1 MSHYEYPTLVR
12 TMRTV
17 SQLIKEVSR
26 LRTEEAMAPLIA
38 SAGQK
43 PWHSEDMRY
52 LAEVL
57 AHSGRKLSFS
67 TDQSAADVAST
78 GGPSSLSTLL
88 CPLYLRTWGF
98 VVPKLGVP
106 GRPAGGIDVLAQL
119 RGYKID
125 LTAKEVRE
133 VIDRCG
139 YAHFLAG
146 AEFAPLD
153 AALFRFRQKI
163 GAKNIPALAV
173 ASILSKKI
181 ACGVKF
187 AGLDVR
193 TASHGNF
200 GSNFAEAAD
209 AARAFCAAAAAA
221 EVTPVAFLTDART
234 PYQPF
239 IGRGESLIALREI
252 FKKGGDAWLADHN
265 DQCRLMTAHVAA
277 LREGAAPEGDIE
289 DAFLDNIEAQ
299 GSSKEAFYERAD
311 LVEKMSRRDLSAE
324 RDGFIWLDLNELR
337 AVFVDA
343 NSHGVDQSV
352 FSDELGIILR
362 ARPGAYVRRGDLL
375 ASVRAD
381 DAVWQLVAARLTK
394 CFSISDLLDYAPGV
408 EEIIRA

>member
-1 MSHYEYPTLVR
+1 MT
-12 TMRTV
+12 TV
-17 SQLIKEVSR
+17 SQLIDEASR
-26 LRTEEAMAPLIA
+26 LGTEEAMAPLIA
-38 SAGQK
+38 SARQEL
-43 PWHSEDMRY
+43 WNTQDMRY

-57 AHSGRKLSFS
+57 AHSGTSLSFPI
-67 TDQSAADVAST
+67 DQPTADIAST

-88 CPLYLRTWGF
+88 CPLYLRTRGF

-125 LTAKEVRE
+125 LTAKEARE

-146 AEFAPLD
+146 TEFAPLD

-163 GAKNIPALAV
+163 GAQNIPALAV

-193 TASHGNF
+193 TAPHGNF
-200 GSNFAEAAD
+200 GSNFAKAGD
-209 AARAFCAAAAAA
+209 TARAFCAAAAAA
-221 EVTPVAFLTDART
+221 GVAPVAFLTDARA

-239 IGRGESLIALREI
+239 IGRGESLVALREI
-252 FKKGGDAWLADHN
+252 FEKREGAWLADHN

-277 LREGAAPEGDIE
+277 LRSSAAAEGDIRG
-289 DAFLDNIEAQ
+289 AFLENLEAQ
-299 GSSKEAFYERAD
+299 GSTEEAFYERAD
-311 LVEKMSRRDLSAE
+311 FIEKRSRRDLSAE

-337 AVFVDA
+337 AVFVDT
-343 NSHGVDQSV
+343 NLRGVERSV

-362 ARPGAYVRRGDLL
+362 AKPGAYVRHGDVL
-375 ASVRAD
+375 ASVRAED
-381 DAVWQLVAARLTK
+381 PVWQLVAPRLTK
-394 CFSISDLLDYAPGV
+394 CFRIFDLLDYAPGM